1 MYCQFV
7 TVSFCKPTLT
17 LWELLI
23 ALTKEMYKNMYCA
36 VLFLMLI
43 MWEGGKRP
51 AGEILHSAEREM
63 LR

>member
-1 MYCQFV
+1 MYCQFA

-17 LWELLI
+17 LWELLT
-23 ALTKEMYKNMYCA
+23 ALTKDMYKNMYCTVFCTQL
-36 VLFLMLI
+36 VL
-43 MWEGGKRP
+43 WEGGKGP